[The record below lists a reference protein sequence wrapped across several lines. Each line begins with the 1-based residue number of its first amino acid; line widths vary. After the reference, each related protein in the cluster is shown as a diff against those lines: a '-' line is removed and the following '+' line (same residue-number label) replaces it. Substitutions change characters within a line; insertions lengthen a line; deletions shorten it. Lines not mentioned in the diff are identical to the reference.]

1 MLNTQGYV
9 WLKPEFV
16 TGLKLSDFQN
26 CLTLF
31 LQIAREGSSPSGKRK
46 NKKQKKHKKNQLSLS
61 GKKDYLHSS
70 FLEIFAAQLYPWYNI
85 YLLTRSQGTL
95 LCFRDWFLF
104 RASVMQPTHAA
115 IWTNSEIKHHMLS
128 HVALYFLSRHVV
140 QLQPDTLQDF
150 ISV

>member
-1 MLNTQGYV
+1 MVETWICNR
-9 WLKPEFV
+9 LKTVRFS
-16 TGLKLSDFQN
+16 KLSHP
-26 CLTLF
+26 L
-31 LQIAREGSSPSGKRK
+31 SPNSKRRIISLGEK
-46 NKKQKKHKKNQLSLS
+46 KKQKTKKTQKKQLSLS